1 MSCCTAPRSPSPGG
15 SRGPATSLG
24 QVLRDARIVVA
35 AGGYPAAEARRAA
48 GRDLPTVVVPP
59 GVDPDRFHPLTD
71 AARRAA
77 RRRLGLDPDAPVV
90 LGLSRL
96 VPRKGFDVLI
106 EAGAA
111 LAGRHP
117 DLQIAIVG
125 AGRDRRRLERVAA
138 HHGSPVRF
146 LGRLPEADLP
156 AAHAVADCFAMLC
169 RDRWAGLEQEGFGI
183 VFLEAAACGVPAVAG
198 RSGGSA
204 EAVLDGATGIVVD
217 DAKDVVAVAA
227 ALDRI
232 LSDGSLR
239 ARLGGAAR
247 QRAMAEFDYDVLARR
262 LQAALDEVGMSS

>member
-1 MSCCTAPRSPSPGG
+1 M
-15 SRGPATSLG
+15 
-24 QVLRDARIVVA
+24 
-35 AGGYPAAEARRAA
+35 
-48 GRDLPTVVVPP
+48 
-59 GVDPDRFHPLTD
+59 
-71 AARRAA
+71 
-77 RRRLGLDPDAPVV
+77 V

-117 DLQIAIVG
+117 DLQIAIAG

-156 AAHAVADCFAMLC
+156 VAHAVADCFAMLC

-217 DAKDVVAVAA
+217 DAKDVVGGG
-227 ALDRI
+227 R
-232 LSDGSLR
+232 R
-239 ARLGGAAR
+239 ARPDPLRRIAAGPTR
-247 QRAMAEFDYDVLARR
+247 QPRPASGRWPSSTTTCWPDGCRR
-262 LQAALDEVGMSS
+262 RSTRLGMSS